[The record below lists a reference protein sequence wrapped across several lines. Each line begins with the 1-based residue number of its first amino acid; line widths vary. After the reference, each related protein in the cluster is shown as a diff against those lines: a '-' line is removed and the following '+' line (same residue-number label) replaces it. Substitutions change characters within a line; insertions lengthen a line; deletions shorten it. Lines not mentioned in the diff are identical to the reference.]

1 MSALENIVDEQK
13 ETKYLLK
20 YKYNTMSCWF
30 IVIYGCTF
38 IYIRNIL
45 FVAFVM
51 RRSVVRIHF
60 PAPIETKQKI
70 RKQVTTYELDIRFR
84 TS

>member
-1 MSALENIVDEQK
+1 MVLIWCWMSALENIVDEQK
-13 ETKYLLK
+13 ETKYLLE

-51 RRSVVRIHF
+51 RRSVVRLHF
-60 PAPIETKQKI
+60 PANPFSS
-70 RKQVTTYELDIRFR
+70 VVMLSDD
-84 TS
+84 